1 MYQQARI
8 LLISPCPEDH
18 LTFGAAVRP
27 KGWELKHATSW
38 AEARRLLRDLNFTA
52 VVIEANLGDCHWRDV
67 FSRLAELDP
76 AGAPPII
83 VTSAN
88 ADDRLW
94 SEVLNLGGH
103 NVLAKPFEQRE
114 VSWVLETIPR
124 ASVEFAAATA

>member
-18 LTFGAAVRP
+18 QTFRAAVRS
-27 KGWELKHATSW
+27 KDWELKHATSW
-38 AEARRLLRDLNFTA
+38 AEARRLLRDLNFSA
-52 VVIEANLGDCHWRDV
+52 IVIEANLGDCHWRDV

-83 VTSAN
+83 VTSAD

-124 ASVEFAAATA
+124 ASEELATA